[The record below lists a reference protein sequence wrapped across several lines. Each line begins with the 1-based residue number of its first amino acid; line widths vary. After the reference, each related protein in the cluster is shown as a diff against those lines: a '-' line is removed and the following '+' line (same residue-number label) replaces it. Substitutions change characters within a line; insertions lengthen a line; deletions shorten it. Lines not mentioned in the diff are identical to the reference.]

1 MTADTGDG
9 ATTPAKRPPRSRR
22 RTWLI
27 VLVVALVL
35 LAGLLRWA
43 SRPQQVASLVL
54 SQASR
59 ALGLRITA
67 KGVSEYTLRGVPK
80 LVLRD
85 VTAQRDGDATPV
97 LQADRVLLS
106 LPWSTLKSR
115 GRDITV
121 HRIELDRPRLDIG
134 ALQRWLAI
142 RPPSEKRPTP
152 TLTDGFVVTDGRV
165 TGVGWAVEGLALTV
179 PTLAPGQRVR
189 AALRGRIIAGTT
201 RVPFDLAATLMQP
214 EMPAG
219 LGVAGNL
226 TVVQPDW
233 RLPLDLVLRGVP
245 DFGDG
250 LALDAMVLGAQAR
263 YVSRETS
270 LPFAMGIAGRASY
283 ASGLH
288 IAPLGLALRRGGPI
302 PDITG
307 GGRLDWGDSLALA
320 FDGRMERW
328 PEAWPALPAP
338 LGRPNGP
345 LPTTLAYTGPTN
357 FSGDAA
363 LHLESGATLFDG
375 RFRLPRVLDWLDAPA
390 NAVPLPPLDGRVST
404 PRLEIPGATL
414 EGVEV
419 EIVDD
424 RE

>member
-1 MTADTGDG
+1 MSADAG
-9 ATTPAKRPPRSRR
+9 AASTPPAKRPPRSRR
-22 RTWLI
+22 RAWLV
-27 VLVVALVL
+27 VLVIALVL
-35 LAGLLRWA
+35 LGLLRWA

-54 SQASR
+54 SQASP

-67 KGVSEYTLRGVPK
+67 KGVSEYSLRGMPK

-134 ALQRWLAI
+134 ALQRWLAT
-142 RPPSEKRPTP
+142 RPPSEKRATP

-165 TGVGWAVEGLALTV
+165 TGVGWAVERLALSV
-179 PTLAPGQRVR
+179 PTLAPRQRVR
-189 AALRGRIIAGTT
+189 ATLRGQVVAGST
-201 RVPFDLAATLMQP
+201 RVPFDLAATLMRP

-345 LPTTLAYTGPTN
+345 LPTTLAYTGPAN

>member
-1 MTADTGDG
+1 MTSNAGDE
-9 ATTPAKRPPRSRR
+9 ATTPAKRPPRSRHR
-22 RTWLI
+22 AWLI
-27 VLVVALVL
+27 VLAIVVML
-35 LAGLLRWA
+35 LGLLCWA

-67 KGVSEYTLRGVPK
+67 KGVSEYTLRGMPK

-97 LQADRVLLS
+97 LKADRVLLS
-106 LPWSTLKSR
+106 LPWSTVKSR

-121 HRIELDRPRLDIG
+121 HRVELDRPRLDVG
-134 ALQRWLAI
+134 ALQRWLATP
-142 RPPSEKRPTP
+142 PPSEKRPTP

-165 TGVGWAVEGLALTV
+165 AGAGWAVESLALTV
-179 PTLAPGQRVR
+179 PTLAPHQRVR
-189 AALRGRIIAGTT
+189 ATLRGQVVAGGT
-201 RVPFDLAATLMQP
+201 RVPFNVAATLMRP

-219 LGVAGNL
+219 LGVAGGL

-233 RLPLDLVLRGVP
+233 RLPVDLVLRGVP
-245 DFGDG
+245 DLDDG
-250 LALDAMVLGAQAR
+250 LALDAMVLRAHAR

-270 LPFAMGIAGRASY
+270 LPFAMGVAGRASY

-288 IAPLGLALRRGGPI
+288 IAPLGLALRRGGSI
-302 PDITG
+302 PDLTG
-307 GGRLDWGDSLALA
+307 GGRLDWRDSLNLA
-320 FDGRMERW
+320 FDGRIERW
-328 PEAWPALPAP
+328 PETWPALPAP
-338 LGRPNGP
+338 LGRPKGP
-345 LPTTLAYTGPTN
+345 LPATLAYDGPTN

-363 LHLESGATLFDG
+363 LHLESGATRFDG

-390 NAVPLPPLDGRVST
+390 NATPLPPLDGRVST

>member
-1 MTADTGDG
+1 MLA
-9 ATTPAKRPPRSRR
+9 
-22 RTWLI
+22 
-27 VLVVALVL
+27 L
-35 LAGLLRWA
+35 LAGLLHWA

-54 SQASR
+54 SQAGR

-67 KGVSEYTLRGVPK
+67 RGVSEYTLRDMPK

-134 ALQRWLAI
+134 ALQRWLAT
-142 RPPSEKRPTP
+142 RPPSRKRPAP
-152 TLTDGFVVTDGRV
+152 MLTDGLVVTNGRV
-165 TGVGWAVEGLALTV
+165 AGDGWVVEDISLGA
-179 PTLAPGQRVR
+179 PSLAPGQRVR
-189 AALRGRIIAGTT
+189 VMLRGRLVAGAT
-201 RVPFDLAATLMQP
+201 RVPFNLAATLMRP

-219 LGVAGNL
+219 LGVAGNVS
-226 TVVQPDW
+226 VVQPDW
-233 RLPLDLVLRGVP
+233 RLPMDLVLRGLP
-245 DFGDG
+245 DLDNG
-250 LALDAMVLGAQAR
+250 LALDALVLRARAR
-263 YVSRETS
+263 YASRETS
-270 LPFAMGIAGRASY
+270 LPFALGVAGRASY
-283 ASGLH
+283 TGGLH
-288 IAPLGLALRRGGPI
+288 VAPLGLALRRGGAI
-302 PDITG
+302 PDLTG
-307 GGRLDWGDSLALA
+307 GGRLDWGDSLSVA
-320 FDGRMERW
+320 FDGRIERW

-338 LGRPNGP
+338 LGRPKDP
-345 LPTTLAYTGPTN
+345 LPTTLTYSGPTN
-357 FSGDAA
+357 FSGEAA
-363 LHLESGATLFDG
+363 LHLESGPTRFDG

-390 NAVPLPPLDGRVST
+390 NATPLPPLDGRVST

-424 RE
+424 DD

>member
-22 RTWLI
+22 RAWLI
-27 VLVVALVL
+27 VLVVALAM

-67 KGVSEYTLRGVPK
+67 KGVSEYTLRGMPK
-80 LVLRD
+80 LVLRE

-106 LPWSTLKSR
+106 LPWSTVKSR

-134 ALQRWLAI
+134 ALQRWLAT

-152 TLTDGFVVTDGRV
+152 TLTDGFVVANGRV
-165 TGVGWAVEGLALTV
+165 AGAGWAVEGLALTV
-179 PTLAPGQRVR
+179 PTLAPHQRVR
-189 AALRGRIIAGTT
+189 ATLRGQVVAGSA
-201 RVPFDLAATLMQP
+201 RVPFDLAATLMRP

-219 LGVAGNL
+219 LGVAGSV

-233 RLPLDLVLRGVP
+233 RLPMDLVLRGVP
-245 DFGDG
+245 DLDHG
-250 LALDAMVLGAQAR
+250 LALDALVLGAKAR
-263 YVSRETS
+263 YLSRETS
-270 LPFAMGIAGRASY
+270 LPFALGVAGRASY
-283 ASGLH
+283 AGGLH
-288 IAPLGLALRRGGPI
+288 VAPLGLALRRGGAI
-302 PDITG
+302 PDLTG
-307 GGRLDWGDSLALA
+307 GGRLDWSDSLSLA
-320 FDGRMERW
+320 FDGRIEHW
-328 PEAWPALPAP
+328 PESWPALPAP
-338 LGRPNGP
+338 LGRPKGP
-345 LPTTLAYTGPTN
+345 LPTTLTYSGPTN
-357 FSGDAA
+357 FSGDAT
-363 LHLESGATLFDG
+363 LHIESGATRFDG

-390 NAVPLPPLDGRVST
+390 TATPLPPLDGRVST

-414 EGVEV
+414 EGVEI